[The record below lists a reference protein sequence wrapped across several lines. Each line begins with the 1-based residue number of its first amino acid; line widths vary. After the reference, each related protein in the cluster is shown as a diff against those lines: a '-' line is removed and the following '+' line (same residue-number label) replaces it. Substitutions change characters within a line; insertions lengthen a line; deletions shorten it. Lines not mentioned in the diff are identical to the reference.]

1 MTTAEAARRLHVSQR
16 QVERLIR
23 RGDVPA
29 RRTAGDAW
37 VVDALAV
44 NALGRSRPT
53 RGRPWSAEVAWGA
66 LWVLS
71 DLEAPWLDP
80 RTRVRVSSR
89 LASMD
94 ALGLVHACR
103 RRADV
108 VRYRVSES
116 FLDELRGALVVSGAS
131 AAERYSL
138 AEEAARVEGY
148 CDAETSAKLRAEFRL
163 VDDTDPVRV
172 DLLGAAQEVVDR
184 QCNLHA
190 GSPLPG
196 DAVLSAGRSPAT
208 TAARYAERPG
218 SSNCSGSAR
227 SSPACSTRRPGSSAS
242 SR

>member
-1 MTTAEAARRLHVSQR
+1 MSDMTTAEAARRLHVSQR

-163 VDDTDPVRV
+163 VDDERGNVTLRVTRFEDVVKSGLWTMPAAVVAV
-172 DLLGAAQEVVDR
+172 DLAESYEVR
-184 QCNLHA
+184 EREA
-190 GSPLPG
+190 GLR
-196 DAVLSAGRSPAT
+196 AVEGLLR
-208 TAARYAERPG
+208 
-218 SSNCSGSAR
+218 
-227 SSPACSTRRPGSSAS
+227 
-242 SR
+242 

>member
-1 MTTAEAARRLHVSQR
+1 MSDMTTAEAARRLHVSQR

-23 RGDVPA
+23 RGEVPA

-80 RTRVRVSSR
+80 RTRSRVSGR

-116 FLDELRGALVVSGAS
+116 FLDELREVLVLSGES
-131 AAERYSL
+131 AAEQYGL
-138 AEEAARVEGY
+138 AEDAARVEGY
-148 CDAETSAKLRAEFRL
+148 CEADKAAELRAKFRL
-163 VDDTDPVRV
+163 VDDERGNVTLRATRFARVVNVGLRTMPTAVVAV
-172 DLLGAAQEVVDR
+172 DLAESYEARERD
-184 QCNLHA
+184 A
-190 GSPLPG
+190 GLR
-196 DAVLSAGRSPAT
+196 AVEGLLR
-208 TAARYAERPG
+208 
-218 SSNCSGSAR
+218 
-227 SSPACSTRRPGSSAS
+227 
-242 SR
+242 